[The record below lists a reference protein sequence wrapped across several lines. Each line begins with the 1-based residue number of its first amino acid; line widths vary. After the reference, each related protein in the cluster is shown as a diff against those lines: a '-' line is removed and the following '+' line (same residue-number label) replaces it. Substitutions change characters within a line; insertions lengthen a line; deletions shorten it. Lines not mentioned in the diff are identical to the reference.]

1 MKLENGTLIV
11 AEVDSTQ
18 YAIIKSWNMMRWNKQ
33 TKWLE
38 GAATGELLDRLASMV
53 RLPEQIETERQRMI
67 AVRKAVDAERLMEE
81 PTEYKF
87 PVKIPLFKHQ
97 QRGAVMALLTFGLLD
112 PSIVQVQEKPK
123 PETEL
128 VQKSLDRFFAYI
140 DGDEEAFSDDW
151 KGAEDGKP
159 SKRN

>member
-53 RLPEQIETERQRMI
+53 RLP
-67 AVRKAVDAERLMEE
+67 
-81 PTEYKF
+81 
-87 PVKIPLFKHQ
+87 
-97 QRGAVMALLTFGLLD
+97 
-112 PSIVQVQEKPK
+112 
-123 PETEL
+123 
-128 VQKSLDRFFAYI
+128 
-140 DGDEEAFSDDW
+140 
-151 KGAEDGKP
+151 
-159 SKRN
+159 

>member
-1 MKLENGTLIV
+1 MKMKLENGTLIV

-112 PSIVQVQEKPK
+112 PSAVKIPEKPK
-123 PETEL
+123 PETES
-128 VQKSLDRFFAYI
+128 VQKSLDRFFAYCE
-140 DGDEEAFSDDW
+140 GDEKAFDENW
-151 KGAEDGKP
+151 KPK
-159 SKRN
+159 K

>member
-112 PSIVQVQEKPK
+112 PSAVKIPEKPK
-123 PETEL
+123 PETEP
-128 VQKSLDRFFAYI
+128 VQRSLDRFFAYCE
-140 DGDEEAFSDDW
+140 GDEKAFDENW
-151 KGAEDGKP
+151 KPKKVKEI
-159 SKRN
+159 